1 MQLNLVKIQQFNAM
15 LRRVAGRWTYG
26 ASNSRASFLGLRYVF
41 SNSGIRSR
49 IICRWQN
56 WTWFCLFEGT
66 VGGTAAA
73 APPPSG
79 LATLPSVGA
88 VP

>member
-1 MQLNLVKIQQFNAM
+1 M
-15 LRRVAGRWTYG
+15 LHG
-26 ASNSRASFLGLRYVF
+26 
-41 SNSGIRSR
+41 
-49 IICRWQN
+49 
-56 WTWFCLFEGT
+56 GT
-66 VGGTAAA
+66 VAA

>member
-1 MQLNLVKIQQFNAM
+1 MCFNE
-15 LRRVAGRWTYG
+15 R
-26 ASNSRASFLGLRYVF
+26 
-41 SNSGIRSR
+41 
-49 IICRWQN
+49 
-56 WTWFCLFEGT
+56 
-66 VGGTAAA
+66 GTAAA

>member
-1 MQLNLVKIQQFNAM
+1 LGTILVNL
-15 LRRVAGRWTYG
+15 G
-26 ASNSRASFLGLRYVF
+26 
-41 SNSGIRSR
+41 GI
-49 IICRWQN
+49 
-56 WTWFCLFEGT
+56 
-66 VGGTAAA
+66 AAA

>member
-1 MQLNLVKIQQFNAM
+1 MF
-15 LRRVAGRWTYG
+15 VAGI
-26 ASNSRASFLGLRYVF
+26 SFIFAFIGSLK
-41 SNSGIRSR
+41 
-49 IICRWQN
+49 
-56 WTWFCLFEGT
+56 E
-66 VGGTAAA
+66 GGTAAA

>member
-1 MQLNLVKIQQFNAM
+1 MNLTVGKKYYSDKIGSQLTLCSV
-15 LRRVAGRWTYG
+15 G
-26 ASNSRASFLGLRYVF
+26 SF
-41 SNSGIRSR
+41 S
-49 IICRWQN
+49 CP
-56 WTWFCLFEGT
+56 

>member
-1 MQLNLVKIQQFNAM
+1 LSHGWSESANH
-15 LRRVAGRWTYG
+15 T
-26 ASNSRASFLGLRYVF
+26 RAVS
-41 SNSGIRSR
+41 SGI
-49 IICRWQN
+49 
-56 WTWFCLFEGT
+56 
-66 VGGTAAA
+66 GGTAAA

>member
-1 MQLNLVKIQQFNAM
+1 MSHVQIGYVLVGMIIFYLHVLIASIDSLLLIQLCL
-15 LRRVAGRWTYG
+15 T
-26 ASNSRASFLGLRYVF
+26 
-41 SNSGIRSR
+41 
-49 IICRWQN
+49 
-56 WTWFCLFEGT
+56 LFEICYMYILYI
-66 VGGTAAA
+66 GGTAAA

>member
-1 MQLNLVKIQQFNAM
+1 MHIFLYKRIN
-15 LRRVAGRWTYG
+15 YG
-26 ASNSRASFLGLRYVF
+26 YVTHYAYA
-41 SNSGIRSR
+41 
-49 IICRWQN
+49 C
-56 WTWFCLFEGT
+56 
-66 VGGTAAA
+66 GGTAAA

>member
-1 MQLNLVKIQQFNAM
+1 MFCDICLYV
-15 LRRVAGRWTYG
+15 TYLTCL
-26 ASNSRASFLGLRYVF
+26 SFLADRTNGRAYA
-41 SNSGIRSR
+41 
-49 IICRWQN
+49 
-56 WTWFCLFEGT
+56 T
-66 VGGTAAA
+66 GGTAAA

>member
-1 MQLNLVKIQQFNAM
+1 LNVKRNHFTGTQHEYGD
-15 LRRVAGRWTYG
+15 GRH
-26 ASNSRASFLGLRYVF
+26 
-41 SNSGIRSR
+41 
-49 IICRWQN
+49 
-56 WTWFCLFEGT
+56 
-66 VGGTAAA
+66 GGTAAA

>member
-1 MQLNLVKIQQFNAM
+1 MIQQYKTQKFNAM

-56 WTWFCLFEGT
+56 WTWFCLFELRFDNSIGELCRRHT
-66 VGGTAAA
+66 GEG
-73 APPPSG
+73 S
-79 LATLPSVGA
+79 
-88 VP
+88 

>member
-1 MQLNLVKIQQFNAM
+1 MRMRTHIGE
-15 LRRVAGRWTYG
+15 RP
-26 ASNSRASFLGLRYVF
+26 
-41 SNSGIRSR
+41 
-49 IICRWQN
+49 
-56 WTWFCLFEGT
+56 FCW
-66 VGGTAAA
+66 GTAAA